1 MRKRSLKMSCLIMGV
16 SMLMTACGGGTV
28 AETQENASVEMEL
41 SQEQQT
47 DSEKTEEVVLK
58 WALWDWNSVYYY
70 QPLIDTFEEKN
81 PGVKIEAVDLGSA
94 GTSDYV
100 TNLATEL
107 SGSGTDF
114 DIATIQ
120 SVPQYTTLV
129 SKGVLEPLNTYMEED
144 EVNTELYGGL
154 VEQVTVDGNIYELP
168 FRSDFWVLYYNPS
181 IFEKQGVDA
190 PDNDMTWD
198 EYDEMARKVAD
209 VTPGQEIYGSHYH
222 TWRSCVQCPAILD
235 GEHTLADGTYDF
247 TKPFYDMVVNQMN
260 DGICRNYAELKTS
273 SLHHS
278 DAFGQGN
285 TAMYYMGSWQIQD
298 FINGINA
305 GEHQALKDNWRIA
318 KMPHADGV
326 EPGSTIGT
334 ITAVSVVAASDQKEL
349 AWEFVKFIT
358 GEEGAKIIAETG
370 SFPAIMS
377 EEVIET
383 ISQMEGFPQD
393 EQSKEAL
400 HTVNVYLEMPVSEHT
415 TELETILNEAH
426 DSIMTGAISIDE
438 GIEQMNNQAQEIL
451 SN

>member
-16 SMLMTACGGGTV
+16 SMLMTACGGGPV

>member
-326 EPGSTIGT
+326 EPGSTI
-334 ITAVSVVAASDQKEL
+334 ER
-349 AWEFVKFIT
+349 
-358 GEEGAKIIAETG
+358 
-370 SFPAIMS
+370 
-377 EEVIET
+377 
-383 ISQMEGFPQD
+383 
-393 EQSKEAL
+393 
-400 HTVNVYLEMPVSEHT
+400 
-415 TELETILNEAH
+415 
-426 DSIMTGAISIDE
+426 
-438 GIEQMNNQAQEIL
+438 
-451 SN
+451 

>member
-81 PGVKIEAVDLGSA
+81 PGVKIEAVELGSA

>member
-1 MRKRSLKMSCLIMGV
+1 MLGM
-16 SMLMTACGGGTV
+16 SMLLAACGGRTV
-28 AETQENASVEMEL
+28 SETEQEFSAE
-41 SQEQQT
+41 EQTLNEVQT
-47 DSEKTEEVVLK
+47 VTEDVTLK

-70 QPLIDTFEEKN
+70 QPLIDAFEKKN

-129 SKGVLEPLNTYMEED
+129 SKGVLEPLNTYMEQD
-144 EVNTELYGGL
+144 EINTELYGGL
-154 VEQVTVDGNIYELP
+154 VEQVTVNENVYELP

-181 IFEKQGVDA
+181 IFEEQGVTP
-190 PDNDMTWD
+190 PDNDITWE
-198 EYDEMARKVAD
+198 EYDTMAREVAD
-209 VTPGQEIYGSHYH
+209 TTPGQEIYGSHYH

-235 GEHTLADGTYDF
+235 GNHTLADGVYDF

-334 ITAVSVVAASDQKEL
+334 ITAVSIVAASDQKDL

-377 EEVIET
+377 DEVIDT

-400 HTVNVYLEMPVSEHT
+400 HTVNIYLEMPVSEHT

-438 GIEQMNNQAQEIL
+438 GIEQMNSQAKEIV